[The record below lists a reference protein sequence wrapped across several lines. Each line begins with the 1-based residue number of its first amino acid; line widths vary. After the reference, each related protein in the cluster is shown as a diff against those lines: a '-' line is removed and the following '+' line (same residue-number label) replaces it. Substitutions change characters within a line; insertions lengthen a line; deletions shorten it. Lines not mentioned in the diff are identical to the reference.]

1 MNSGLRRIERT
12 AAFEPE
18 CDGFKVAMRR
28 LACGVAVITVGNDP
42 DITGFTAT
50 SVISL
55 SVKPARLLVSV
66 SLESDSW
73 KALQRFPYYGVN
85 LLHEND
91 SELADRFAGRTGLDG
106 TQRFAGRRWTTM
118 VTGTPMLDTA
128 LAAMDCEVEEML
140 IRHDHAIVI
149 GRVRGIRFG
158 EWVGPLVYWQAGY
171 HCFERVRPNVGA
183 AVSAAAA
190 HP

>member
-1 MNSGLRRIERT
+1 MKSGLRWTEGT
-12 AAFEPE
+12 AVGEAE

-28 LACGVAVITVGNDP
+28 LAGGVAVITVGNDP

-55 SVKPARLLVSV
+55 SAKPARLLVSV

-85 LLHEND
+85 LLREND

-106 TQRFAGRRWTTM
+106 AQRFVGRSWTTM
-118 VTGTPMLDTA
+118 VTGTPVLDTA

-158 EWVGPLVYWQAGY
+158 EWAGPLVYWQAGY
-171 HCFERVRPNVGA
+171 HCFERARPNAGA
-183 AVSAAAA
+183 AAT
-190 HP
+190 HL